1 LWANI
6 CQIFDI
12 KCHKTHDASWGQGNI
27 LVSMFTKWIKSP
39 FLHKT
44 LFWGF
49 VNQEI
54 KGRYAGSMG
63 GIFWSIITPLANL
76 LIFIFVFSVVLKIRL
91 KPTETGT
98 DSFVMYLLAGLLP
111 WIAFSE
117 AVSSSTGMFVG
128 KANLITKVAFPL
140 ELVPTAGIL
149 VTFILNGLG
158 FILFLLYL
166 TFEGYCSMTWLSLP
180 IITAVFMVFTLG
192 LVVLIASLSVFI
204 RDIQQ
209 IMGSVLFLWM
219 YLTPILYPI
228 QMVPESLR
236 FLIEINPVNPFIEL
250 YHQVLLRHV
259 ISYELFG
266 QAVGFAMISFIAGVW
281 FYNKSRNA
289 FADVL

>member
-1 LWANI
+1 
-6 CQIFDI
+6 
-12 KCHKTHDASWGQGNI
+12 
-27 LVSMFTKWIKSP
+27 MFIRWIKSP

-63 GIFWSIITPLANL
+63 GILWSIVTPLANL
-76 LIFIFVFSVVLKIRL
+76 LIYIFVFSVVFKIRL
-91 KPTETGT
+91 KLVETGT
-98 DSFVMYLLAGLLP
+98 DSFVMYLLSGLLP

-128 KANLITKVAFPL
+128 KATLITKVAFPL

-149 VTFILNGLG
+149 VTFLLNAFG
-158 FILFLLYL
+158 FIFLLLYL
-166 TFEGYCSMTWLSLP
+166 AVEGYAHATWLLLP
-180 IITAVFMVFTLG
+180 IITALFMVFTLG
-192 LVVLIASLSVFI
+192 IVVLIASLSVFI

-209 IMGSVLFLWM
+209 VIASVLSLWM

-236 FLIEINPVNPFIEL
+236 FFIYINPLNPFIEL
-250 YHQVLLRHV
+250 YHQVLLQHV
-259 ISYELFG
+259 ISYPLIG
-266 QAVGFAMISFIAGVW
+266 QATGFAMISFIAGVW
-281 FYNKSRNA
+281 FYKKSRNA

>member
-1 LWANI
+1 
-6 CQIFDI
+6 
-12 KCHKTHDASWGQGNI
+12 
-27 LVSMFTKWIKSP
+27 MFTKWIKAP

-63 GIFWSIITPLANL
+63 GLLWSLITPLANM
-76 LIFIFVFSVVLKIRL
+76 LIFIFVFSVVFKIRL
-91 KPTETGT
+91 KPIDTGT
-98 DSFVMYLLAGLLP
+98 DSFVMFLLAGLLP

-117 AVSSSTGMFVG
+117 AVSASTGMFVG

-158 FILFLLYL
+158 FMLLLIYLAFKGYCHTTWLFL
-166 TFEGYCSMTWLSLP
+166 P
-180 IITAVFMVFTLG
+180 VITAVFMVFTLG
-192 LVVLIASLSVFI
+192 IVVLIASLSVFV

-209 IMGSVLFLWM
+209 IMASVLSLWM

-228 QMVPESLR
+228 QMVPESLQ
-236 FLIEINPVNPFIEL
+236 FFIKINPVNPFIEL
-250 YHQVLLRHV
+250 YHQSLLQHV
-259 ISYELFG
+259 FSYSLLG
-266 QAVGFAMISFIAGVW
+266 QAVGFAMLSFLTGVW

>member
-1 LWANI
+1 
-6 CQIFDI
+6 
-12 KCHKTHDASWGQGNI
+12 
-27 LVSMFTKWIKSP
+27 MFTKWIKTP

-63 GIFWSIITPLANL
+63 GLLWSLITPMANMF
-76 LIFIFVFSVVLKIRL
+76 IFIFVFSVVFKIRL
-91 KPTETGT
+91 KPVETGT
-98 DSFVMYLLAGLLP
+98 DSFVAFLLAGLLP

-117 AVSSSTGMFVG
+117 AVSSSTGMFLG

-140 ELVPTAGIL
+140 ELVPTSGIL

-158 FILFLLYL
+158 FVLFLFYL
-166 TFEGYCSMTWLSLP
+166 IFEGYCNLTWLILP
-180 IITAVFMVFTLG
+180 VITAVFMVFTLG
-192 LVVLIASLSVFI
+192 VVVLIASLSVFI

-209 IMGSVLFLWM
+209 VLASVLTLWM

-236 FLIEINPVNPFIEL
+236 FFMEINPVNPFIEL
-250 YHQVLLRHV
+250 YHQVLLQHV
-259 ISYELFG
+259 ISVDLLG
-266 QAVGFAMISFIAGVW
+266 RALGFAMISFIAGVW

>member
-1 LWANI
+1 
-6 CQIFDI
+6 
-12 KCHKTHDASWGQGNI
+12 
-27 LVSMFTKWIKSP
+27 MFVKWIKSP

-63 GIFWSIITPLANL
+63 GILWSLITPLANL
-76 LIFIFVFSVVLKIRL
+76 LIFIFVFSVVFKIRM
-91 KPTETGT
+91 KPVDTGT
-98 DSFVMYLLAGLLP
+98 DSFVKYLLSGLLP

-117 AVSSSTGMFVG
+117 AVSASTGMFVG

-140 ELVPTAGIL
+140 ELVPTAGVL
-149 VTFILNGLG
+149 VTFMLNGLG
-158 FILFLLYL
+158 FMFLLIYL
-166 TFEGYCSMTWLSLP
+166 AVEGYCDMTWLLLP
-180 IITAVFMVFTLG
+180 GITAVFMVFTLG
-192 LVVLIASLSVFI
+192 IVVLVASLSVFL

-209 IMGSVLFLWM
+209 VMPSLLSLWM
-219 YLTPILYPI
+219 YLTPVLYPI

-236 FLIEINPVNPFIEL
+236 IFIQINPVHPFIEL
-250 YHQVLLRHV
+250 YHQALLQHIV
-259 ISYELFG
+259 SVDLFVH
-266 QAVGFAMISFIAGVW
+266 AIGFAVVSFVAGVW

>member
-1 LWANI
+1 
-6 CQIFDI
+6 
-12 KCHKTHDASWGQGNI
+12 
-27 LVSMFTKWIKSP
+27 MFAKWIKSP

-49 VNQEI
+49 VHQEI

-63 GIFWSIITPLANL
+63 GLLWSIITPLANL
-76 LIFIFVFSVVLKIRL
+76 LIFIFVFSVVFKIRL
-91 KPTETGT
+91 KPMETGT
-98 DSFVMYLLAGLLP
+98 DSFVMYLLSGLLP

-149 VTFILNGLG
+149 VTFMLNGLG
-158 FILFLLYL
+158 FVLLLIYL
-166 TFEGYCSMTWLSLP
+166 GLEGYCSLSWLMLP
-180 IITAVFMVFTLG
+180 VITAVFMGFTLG
-192 LVVLIASLSVFI
+192 IVVLIASLSVFI

-209 IMGSVLFLWM
+209 IMGSVLSLWM

-228 QMVPESLR
+228 QMVPEPLR
-236 FLIEINPVNPFIEL
+236 FYIQINPVHPFIEL

-259 ISYELFG
+259 ISFELLG
-266 QAVGFAMISFIAGVW
+266 QAAGFAMISLIAGIW

>member
-1 LWANI
+1 MLI
-6 CQIFDI
+6 
-12 KCHKTHDASWGQGNI
+12 
-27 LVSMFTKWIKSP
+27 KWIKAP

-49 VNQEI
+49 VSQEI
-54 KGRYAGSMG
+54 RGRYAGSMG
-63 GIFWSIITPLANL
+63 GLLWSIITPLANM
-76 LIFIFVFSVVLKIRL
+76 LIYIFLFSVVFKIRM
-91 KPTETGT
+91 KPIETGT
-98 DSFVMYLLAGLLP
+98 DSFVMFLLAGLLP

-117 AVSSSTGMFVG
+117 AVSGSTGMFVG

-158 FILFLLYL
+158 FALFLVYL
-166 TFEGYCSMTWLSLP
+166 TFKGYCHATWLFLP
-180 IITAVFMVFTLG
+180 VITAVFMVFTLG
-192 LVVLIASLSVFI
+192 IVVLIASISVFV
-204 RDIQQ
+204 RDVQQ
-209 IMGSVLFLWM
+209 IMASLLSLWL

-236 FLIEINPVNPFIEL
+236 FFFNFNPVCPFIEL
-250 YHQVLLRHV
+250 YHQSLLQQG
-259 ISYELFG
+259 ISFSLLA
-266 QAVGFAMISFIAGVW
+266 QAVGFAMLSFLTGVW